1 MRVLPV
7 LAALPFATLLACSQ
21 PAPDRTA
28 AGPLQAEATLRTPEG
43 QSAGRATLTDTGA
56 GVSMKIEASGLT
68 PGPHGFHIHLNGA
81 CAPAPDA
88 TTGKTVAFG
97 AAGGHFD
104 PGMSKHHGAPGGTP
118 TANHAGDQPNLVADA
133 GGRASLDYTNP
144 NVTLSP
150 GQGSVMGRALVVH
163 ADPDDY
169 KTDPAGNSGPR
180 VLCGVIEA
188 KAR

>member
-21 PAPDRTA
+21 PAPDRAA
-28 AGPLQAEATLRTPEG
+28 AGPVAAEVTLRTAEG

-56 GVSMKIEASGLT
+56 GVSMKIEAAGLT

-88 TTGKTVAFG
+88 ATGKTVAFG

-104 PGMSKHHGAPGGTP
+104 PGMSKHHGAPGACPPP
-118 TANHAGDQPNLVADA
+118 TTQA
-133 GGRASLDYTNP
+133 T
-144 NVTLSP
+144 SP
-150 GQGSVMGRALVVH
+150 TSWPM
-163 ADPDDY
+163 
-169 KTDPAGNSGPR
+169 PAAGPR
-180 VLCGVIEA
+180 SSTRTRTSRCPRGRV
-188 KAR
+188 R

>member
-1 MRVLPV
+1 MRVLPA

-21 PAPDRTA
+21 PAPDRAA
-28 AGPLQAEATLRTPEG
+28 AGPVAAEVTLRTAEG

-56 GVSMKIEASGLT
+56 GVSMKIEAAGLT

-88 TTGKTVAFG
+88 ATGKTVAFG

-104 PGMSKHHGAPGGTP
+104 PGASKHHGAPGGTP

-133 GGRASLDYTNP
+133 GGRASLEYTNP

>member
-7 LAALPFATLLACSQ
+7 LAALPFATLVACSQ
-21 PAPDRTA
+21 PAPDRTSA
-28 AGPLQAEATLRTPEG
+28 APVQAEATLRTAEG
-43 QSAGRATLTDTGA
+43 QSAGRATLTDNGA
-56 GVSMKIEASGLT
+56 GVSMKIEAAGLT

-81 CAPAPDA
+81 CAPGPDA
-88 TTGKTVAFG
+88 ATGKTVAFG

-104 PGMSKHHGAPGGTP
+104 PGASKHHGAPGGTP

-133 GGRASLDYTNP
+133 GGRASLEYTNP

-150 GQGSVMGRALVVH
+150 GQGSVLGRALVVH

-180 VLCGVIEA
+180 VLCGVIEE